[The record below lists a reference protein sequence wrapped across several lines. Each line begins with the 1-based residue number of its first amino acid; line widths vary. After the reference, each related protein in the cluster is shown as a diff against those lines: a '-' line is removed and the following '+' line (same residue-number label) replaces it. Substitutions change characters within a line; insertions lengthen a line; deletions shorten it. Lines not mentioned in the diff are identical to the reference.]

1 MACNSGTASLHLI
14 YMALDAGL
22 NKNILTTPLT
32 FVATANAARM
42 LEQKFF
48 SDVHQDTGLMDL
60 KSAEKILKLTIKYIL
75 YQ

>member
-1 MACNSGTASLHLI
+1 MIDFEEKLKELFNVKYTLACNSGTASLHLI

-42 LEQKFF
+42 CGAKVFF
-48 SDVHQDTGLMDL
+48 LMFT
-60 KSAEKILKLTIKYIL
+60 KI
-75 YQ
+75 QV